1 MSFWTG
7 KAVLITGASS
17 GLGAALMEALAP
29 HRLHL
34 GLLARRDDEIRRL
47 AGPLSGSGSQFWIR
61 ACDVRD
67 RVAVEG
73 AVRDFA
79 YAAGA
84 LDVVWVN
91 SGIGGETSRER
102 WDWDLVEAM
111 IDTNLKGA
119 LYTTRA
125 ALELMAPRRSGRLV
139 AISSA
144 AAMRGL
150 PARGVYG
157 ATKVALAYYFES
169 LALEY
174 PELGFTT
181 IFPGFVDTPIN
192 RGTPNRLF
200 LMGAD
205 RAARIMMG
213 AVERGERV
221 LIYPWQIRALFHL
234 ARSLPF
240 PWYRAAARRTATKRT
255 NSLDGR

>member
-17 GLGAALMEALAP
+17 GLGAALTEALAP

-34 GLLARRDDEIRRL
+34 GLLARREEEMRRVTS
-47 AGPLSGSGSQFWIR
+47 ALSPSGSQFWIR
-61 ACDVRD
+61 GCDVRD
-67 RVAVEG
+67 RVAVER

-79 YAAGA
+79 DAAGA

-91 SGIGGETSRER
+91 SGVGGETSREQ
-102 WDWDLVEAM
+102 WDWDLVDAM

-125 ALELMAPRRSGRLV
+125 ALDVMAPRRAGRLV

-150 PARGVYG
+150 PARAVYG
-157 ATKVALAYYFES
+157 ATKIALAYYFES

-192 RGTPNRLF
+192 QGNPNRLF

-205 RAARIMMG
+205 RAARIMMR
-213 AVERGERV
+213 AVERGQRV

-234 ARSLPF
+234 ARGLPF
-240 PWYRAAARRTATKRT
+240 TWYGAAASCTARFRRPPNR
-255 NSLDGR
+255 